1 MKKMMIPIAVIV
13 LAACNSNNPSG
24 TGVEGPP
31 DSTRNMT
38 QADTTATT
46 NNQAYNTTDTG
57 ASKGSLMDSSGEHT
71 ISNRHKNSDSVH

>member
-1 MKKMMIPIAVIV
+1 MKKMIIPIAAIV

-24 TGVEGPP
+24 AGVEGPP

-38 QADTTATT
+38 MADTTATT

-57 ASKGSLMDSSGEHT
+57 ASKGSITDSSGQHT
-71 ISNRHKNSDSVH
+71 IGNIDGGKDSGH